1 MPKLKNWNAT
11 FWVIFKQCVNV
22 ANDRKKSCQMCL
34 LGNFWVTLWSNDM
47 RVCQEG
53 RYLFTTIQRTKVTST
68 WNSEAVEEPIGG
80 LSSSQGYVNPHSV
93 RPLRYH
99 YVLLIFTHRRNRALG
114 NFHPKQLQY
123 SRTEKSSLLEFL
135 TSKGRLK
142 ITRRATFDGQA
153 KSQSSLKA
161 FNVVQRVSCTN
172 KSSRI
177 ML

>member
-1 MPKLKNWNAT
+1 M
-11 FWVIFKQCVNV
+11 IC
-22 ANDRKKSCQMCL
+22 
-34 LGNFWVTLWSNDM
+34 GY
-47 RVCQEG
+47 G
-53 RYLFTTIQRTKVTST
+53 RYLFTIQTTKVTST

-135 TSKGRLK
+135 TSKTQNYKKGNV
-142 ITRRATFDGQA
+142 DGQA
-153 KSQSSLKA
+153 KNFCQSSLKA

-177 ML
+177 LFKHSYTKLFMTFQPLLLLTCGFVYYTLQKRTLTLKIYS